1 MRSLIALFEF
11 FIFTTMACA
20 SPEGS
25 WPEEASYISL
35 SKKNWVLVI
44 PARRSENGEIVLW
57 NKEDE
62 WLQQWIVP
70 RQTNSG
76 MKTVAITGDADD
88 RRLVQGYHLENMDV
102 NVLNKLAA
110 KYRAAAI
117 AIAIKD
123 KSEQLAVAGWVSGEG
138 AAWRSINS
146 HEANREAALGMIDD
160 IFNGYSDPSEGTVQE
175 DTIAIT
181 GQRQNAGWTE
191 YRLEYFSPESIL
203 KLQSIPG
210 VEIVGNSD
218 TNRPSVIVR
227 ITDGRDIETV
237 LRSAGISYQ

>member
-1 MRSLIALFEF
+1 
-11 FIFTTMACA
+11 
-20 SPEGS
+20 
-25 WPEEASYISL
+25 
-35 SKKNWVLVI
+35 
-44 PARRSENGEIVLW
+44 
-57 NKEDE
+57 
-62 WLQQWIVP
+62 
-70 RQTNSG
+70 
-76 MKTVAITGDADD
+76 
-88 RRLVQGYHLENMDV
+88 MDV